1 MKNPHQI
8 HPNTSPLK
16 LVLHFNIDKTIIMR
30 DTLNYDNTDFMLR
43 QIITELIWGTSQPVE
58 QQQQQPASSQDNNN
72 NNNTSSSSSTTFTH
86 VFKLESTSLSFEPP
100 EPSLIS
106 YADFLNNTFKPL
118 NEEEYNKL
126 NKHERKLK
134 EVNDDILNQKIQAIC
149 DVVEPGHPGYHF
161 KRMYEDMKRKL
172 RVDEKIQS
180 KLQIEVDNVKPTNE
194 HMQSCN
200 KTTPKF
206 TELDENADHND
217 KFKRIFHN
225 GYYNIIIS
233 FYSMLITL
241 TKNKIDYSLVFRFF
255 GHDNSQI
262 KQFIYEFNSFLDC
275 MHPRY
280 CGEFGY
286 GKIKYE
292 SEPEK
297 KQYKIDTEHYQ
308 YCGVCYRGD
317 NEDNEKM
324 FCGTLEHVSTLTLI
338 YTLYNTYIATINRD
352 RRAQREY

>member
-16 LVLHFNIDKTIIMR
+16 LVLHFNIDKSFIMR

-43 QIITELIWGTSQPVE
+43 LIITELIWGTSQPVE
-58 QQQQQPASSQDNNN
+58 QQQQQQPASLQDNNN
-72 NNNTSSSSSTTFTH
+72 NTSSSSTTFTH
-86 VFKLESTSLSFEPP
+86 VFILESTSLSFEPP

-118 NEEEYNKL
+118 SEEEYNKL
-126 NKHERKLK
+126 DKHERKLK

-149 DVVEPGHPGYHF
+149 DAVEPGHPGYHF

-225 GYYNIIIS
+225 VLLIHNILNQ
-233 FYSMLITL
+233 FNTR
-241 TKNKIDYSLVFRFF
+241 T
-255 GHDNSQI
+255 I
-262 KQFIYEFNSFLDC
+262 KLQGF
-275 MHPRY
+275 
-280 CGEFGY
+280 
-286 GKIKYE
+286 
-292 SEPEK
+292 
-297 KQYKIDTEHYQ
+297 
-308 YCGVCYRGD
+308 
-317 NEDNEKM
+317 
-324 FCGTLEHVSTLTLI
+324 
-338 YTLYNTYIATINRD
+338 
-352 RRAQREY
+352 

>member
-30 DTLNYDNTDFMLR
+30 DSLNYDNTDFMLR
-43 QIITELIWGTSQPVE
+43 QIITELIWGTSQPLE
-58 QQQQQPASSQDNNN
+58 QQP
-72 NNNTSSSSSTTFTH
+72 TSSPQENDTSSPFTSSH
-86 VFKLESTSLSFEPP
+86 IFKLESTSLSFEPP
-100 EPSLIS
+100 EPSFIS
-106 YADFLNNTFKPL
+106 YAEFLNNTFKPL
-118 NEEEYNKL
+118 SEEEYNKL
-126 NKHERKLK
+126 DKHERKLK
-134 EVNDDILNQKIQAIC
+134 DVNDDIRNQKIQAIC
-149 DVVEPGHPGYHF
+149 DVVEPGHPGYRF

-172 RVDEKIQS
+172 RVDEKIQT
-180 KLQIEVDNVKPTNE
+180 KLQIEVDNVKPTSE
-194 HMQSCN
+194 YMHSCN
-200 KTTPKF
+200 KNTMKF
-206 TELDENADHND
+206 TELDDNAHHND

-255 GHDNSQI
+255 GHDHSQI

-292 SEPEK
+292 NEPEK

-324 FCGTLEHVSTLTLI
+324 FCGTLEHVSTLI
-338 YTLYNTYIATINRD
+338 YTYYLYTCIATFSRD
-352 RRAQREY
+352 

>member
-8 HPNTSPLK
+8 HPSTSPLK
-16 LVLHFNIDKTIIMR
+16 LVLHFNIDKTIVMR
-30 DTLNYDNTDFMLR
+30 DSLRYDNTDFMLR
-43 QIITELIWGTSQPVE
+43 QIITELIWGTSQPLE
-58 QQQQQPASSQDNNN
+58 QPEQVSQQDNDANDASSTN
-72 NNNTSSSSSTTFTH
+72 TH
-86 VFKLESTSLSFEPP
+86 VFKLESTSLSFTPP

-106 YADFLNNTFKPL
+106 YAEFLNNTFKPL
-118 NEEEYNKL
+118 TEEEYSKL
-126 NKHERKLK
+126 HKHERKLK
-134 EVNDDILNQKIQAIC
+134 DVNDDILSQKVQAIC
-149 DVVEPGHPGYHF
+149 DVVEPGHPGFRF

-172 RVDEKIQS
+172 RVDEKLQS
-180 KLQIEVDNVKPTNE
+180 KLQIEVDNVKPTSE
-194 HMQSCN
+194 YMQSHN
-200 KTTPKF
+200 KSAPKF
-206 TELDENADHND
+206 TDLEENGDHND

-233 FYSMLITL
+233 FFSMLITL

-255 GHDNSQI
+255 GHDHSHI

-286 GKIKYE
+286 GKVKYE

-317 NEDNEKM
+317 SEDNEKM
-324 FCGTLEHVSTLTLI
+324 FCGTLEHVSVLLYI
-338 YTLYNTYIATINRD
+338 YHVHYVYSLL
-352 RRAQREY
+352 